1 VTEGP
6 SPGEEDKD
14 TIMPFQ
20 WNSWMIARNKEVHS
34 FGTVQR
40 LYCHWTG
47 IQCLPLLLDLSV
59 AFDTVNHSLLLS
71 RLENSFG
78 ITGTVLQW
86 IHSYLSGRSQLVEIN
101 DTKSSVRDLT
111 VFRRALS

>member
-1 VTEGP
+1 
-6 SPGEEDKD
+6 
-14 TIMPFQ
+14 MF
-20 WNSWMIARNKEVHS
+20 
-34 FGTVQR
+34 
-40 LYCHWTG
+40 
-47 IQCLPLLLDLSV
+47 PLLLDLSA

-71 RLENSFG
+71 LLENSFS

-101 DTKSSVRDLT
+101 DTKSSARDLT